1 MSRKLKI
8 TLITAVILVAV
19 ILVAGIAVVVG
30 LFASSSSS
38 EDMTDHRTIAEVK
51 ADKSG
56 QELKVGGDVVPGSVS
71 WDNDSRSLKFMLAG
85 EGGEIPVVYE
95 GVAPNDFKPGAPL
108 LVAGTYSS
116 SGIFLATSLET
127 TTSLLCKACH
137 G

>member
-8 TLITAVILVAV
+8 TLITAVILVA
-19 ILVAGIAVVVG
+19 IIAVVVAV
-30 LFASSSSS
+30 FTSSNSSGG
-38 EDMTDHRTIAEVK
+38 MTDHLTIAEVK

-85 EGGEIPVVYE
+85 EGGEIQVVYE

-108 LVAGTYSS
+108 LVAGTYSP
-116 SGIFLATSLET
+116 SGVFLATSLET
-127 TTSLLCKACH
+127 TTSPLCKACH